1 MIASV
6 ETSTAE
12 ATEALKG
19 ITIVTPGRENAAR
32 SATDGKKKD
41 GKKKSSGSAEE
52 KRKMKLQKKHKAK
65 ILKNHINTIDN
76 K

>member
-19 ITIVTPGRENAAR
+19 ITIATPGRNSSAR
-32 SATDGKKKD
+32 SATDGKKRD
-41 GKKKSSGSAEE
+41 GKKKFSGSAAAE
-52 KRKMKLQKKHKAK
+52 KRKTKLIKKHKAK
-65 ILKNHINTIDN
+65 TL
-76 K
+76 

>member
-19 ITIVTPGRENAAR
+19 ITIGTPGRENSAR
-32 SATDGKKKD
+32 SATDGKQKD
-41 GKKKSSGSAEE
+41 VKKKSSRSAAE

-65 ILKNHINTIDN
+65 IL
-76 K
+76 